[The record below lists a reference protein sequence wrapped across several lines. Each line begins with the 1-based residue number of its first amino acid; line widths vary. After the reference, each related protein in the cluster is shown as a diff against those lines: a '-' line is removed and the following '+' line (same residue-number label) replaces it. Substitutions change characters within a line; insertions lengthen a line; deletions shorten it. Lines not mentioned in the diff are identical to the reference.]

1 MVLLM
6 SKLSLSSLIFAALIL
21 TVSLY
26 SSTAAHAISTDSIGV
41 IQPRIKDVFD
51 RYISQAKTG
60 SPVMLE
66 VGIENNEDIVQP
78 FVLLVEVR
86 ESSDITIFLA
96 WQSGSLGPMEQS
108 EVGVS
113 WTPKNKG
120 EYEIRAFAITDLQNA
135 EVLSEL
141 GSRVIEVGDSVEFM
155 PPISDDG
162 EQESP
167 PEQDSTLIALRQHA
181 LDRINEDRAEF
192 GLEPVELS
200 DNKAA
205 QVHADEVLK
214 TRFISHWM
222 TNGEKPYMTYTR
234 FGGLGAVSQNVG
246 ISGYADDYEGCISG
260 HYYCEKIDPYKDI
273 DTHQYTMMYE
283 DKVCCDNGHRD
294 NILDSH
300 HTHVSI
306 GIAYDDYFFV
316 VVQNFEENYIDF
328 ERSLISDDRNVV
340 LKGTIPPDTAF
351 LTIYIGYDETPTSSV
366 YENNK
371 DKGFYDAGEIIAGVT
386 DGDSYYSDIE
396 TITADSWMVTGNE
409 IDIAF
414 DLGPI
419 LDKPGVYT
427 IWAYLEE
434 EDGRMFPVTSYSVV
448 S

>member
-1 MVLLM
+1 MVLPM
-6 SKLSLSSLIFAALIL
+6 SKLPFSSLIFAALIL
-21 TVSLY
+21 TVSLHY
-26 SSTAAHAISTDSIGV
+26 TAPAHAISNDSTDV
-41 IQPRIKDVFD
+41 IPPRIKDVLD
-51 RYISQAKTG
+51 RYISHAKAG
-60 SPVMLE
+60 SPVTLE
-66 VGIENNEDIVQP
+66 VGIENNEDIIHP

-86 ESSDITIFLA
+86 ESSDTTIFLA
-96 WQSGSLGPMEQS
+96 WQSGLLGPMEQS

-120 EYEIRAFAITDLQNA
+120 EYEIRAFAISDLQNPV
-135 EVLSEL
+135 VLSEV
-141 GSRVIEVGDSVEFM
+141 GSREIEVGDFVEFI

-167 PEQDSTLIALRQHA
+167 PEQDSTLTALGQHA
-181 LDRINEDRAEF
+181 LDRINEDRTEF
-192 GLEPVELS
+192 GLKPVELS
-200 DNKAA
+200 DNRAA
-205 QVHADEVLK
+205 QVHAEDVLK

-246 ISGYADDYEGCISG
+246 ISGYADDYEGCSSG
-260 HYYCEKIDPYKDI
+260 NYYCEKIDPYKDI

-294 NILDSH
+294 NILDPH

-306 GIAYDDYFFV
+306 GIAYDDYIFV
-316 VVQNFEENYIDF
+316 VVQNFEDNYIDF
-328 ERSLISDDRNVV
+328 ERSLTNDDRNV
-340 LKGTIPPDTAF
+340 LLQGTIPPDTAF
-351 LTIYIGYDETPTSSV
+351 LTIYVGYDETPTSSV
-366 YENNK
+366 YEKNK

-386 DGDSYYSDIE
+386 DGDSFYSDIE
-396 TITADSWMVTGNE
+396 TITADWWIVTGNK

-414 DLGPI
+414 DLGFV

-434 EDGRMFPVTSYSVV
+434 EDGRTFPVTSYSVV